1 MATIDEICKV
11 LDCSPAQVS
20 DKPVGA
26 VPVSACAADLGLTVR
41 QLRHALLQGAPVV
54 RHGHKGRGGAALLD
68 PVAISHWMEARG
80 DYSADIAR
88 RRQARETIRTLAESL
103 VATFR
108 ATQGPHKLI
117 VGRANV
123 LTFQYTASSVLAA
136 LGLPPLERSEWPACI
151 DQIDKSTS
159 I

>member
-1 MATIDEICKV
+1 VNTV
-11 LDCSPAQVS
+11 TL
-20 DKPVGA
+20 
-26 VPVSACAADLGLTVR
+26 SACAAELGLTVR
-41 QLRHALLQGAPVV
+41 QLRYAVRQGAPVV
-54 RHGHKGRGGAALLD
+54 RHGHKGRGGGALLD

-80 DYSADIAR
+80 EYSAEIVR
-88 RRQARETIRTLAESL
+88 RRQARETIQTLAESL

-108 ATQGPHKLI
+108 ATQGPHKLV

-123 LTFQYTASSVLAA
+123 LTFQHTASSILAA
-136 LGLPPLERSEWPACI
+136 LGLPPLERREWPACI

>member
-1 MATIDEICKV
+1 MDE
-11 LDCSPAQVS
+11 

-26 VPVSACAADLGLTVR
+26 VPLCVCAVELGLTVR
-41 QLRHALLQGAPVV
+41 QLRYALRQGAPVV

-68 PVAISHWMEARG
+68 PLAISHWMQARG
-80 DYSADIAR
+80 DYSAEIAR
-88 RRQARETIRTLAESL
+88 RRQAREMIQTLAESL

-123 LTFQYTASSVLAA
+123 LTFQHTASSILAA

-159 I
+159 L

>member
-1 MATIDEICKV
+1 MNTV
-11 LDCSPAQVS
+11 TL
-20 DKPVGA
+20 
-26 VPVSACAADLGLTVR
+26 SACAAELGLTVR
-41 QLRHALLQGAPVV
+41 QLRYAVRQGAPVV
-54 RHGHKGRGGAALLD
+54 RHGHKGRGGGALLD

-80 DYSADIAR
+80 EYSAEIVR
-88 RRQARETIRTLAESL
+88 RRQARETIQTLAESL

-108 ATQGPHKLI
+108 ATQGPHKLV

-123 LTFQYTASSVLAA
+123 LTFQHTASSILAA
-136 LGLPPLERSEWPACI
+136 LGLPPLERSEWPECI